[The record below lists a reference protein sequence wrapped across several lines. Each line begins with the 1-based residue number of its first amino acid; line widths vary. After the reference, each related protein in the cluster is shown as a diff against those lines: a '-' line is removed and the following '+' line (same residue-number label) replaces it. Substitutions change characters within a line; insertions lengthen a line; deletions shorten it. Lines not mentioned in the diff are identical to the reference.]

1 MAGSDVGENGQAA
14 GGPEPCTP
22 LRLAAAAAW
31 QVVRARQLGDFP
43 RVLGL
48 LEAVGQAAPDLV
60 RFRHHARLRLGLQ
73 AAIVMGMLREGQPHG
88 RIYEAVDTYFPEGD
102 TQRHPLA
109 SARDLR
115 LLAEA
120 QESFRELVL
129 ELLRNPRRRET
140 YLEAQLEAE
149 YGEPFL
155 GGLEGLIYEYL
166 LRLESAL
173 PPPQLQQL
181 QEAAWSESPL
191 AGTLPRPPE
200 LRVLTHYLAAMGRPP
215 HPGSPPQPLVS
226 SSPSV
231 APPGAEQPAPRM
243 PGSPQADAP
252 PAHSLPPGEHHTEP
266 CGAEV
271 WESEAESEDSV
282 PRRKVR
288 RKGVAAQPGLRKWG
302 ALAAAFP
309 QPCPPTPLGGSP
321 PPTAQRQQP
330 PGGAPQDFY
339 W

>member
-1 MAGSDVGENGQAA
+1 MAGSDVGENGCAAPKGGQAA

-73 AAIVMGMLREGQPHG
+73 A
-88 RIYEAVDTYFPEGD
+88 
-102 TQRHPLA
+102 A